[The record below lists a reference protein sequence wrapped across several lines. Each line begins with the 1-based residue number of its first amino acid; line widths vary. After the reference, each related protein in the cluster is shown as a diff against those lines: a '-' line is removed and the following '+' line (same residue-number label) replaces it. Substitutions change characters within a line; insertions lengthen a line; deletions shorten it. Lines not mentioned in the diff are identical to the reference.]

1 MSPNKDIDL
10 SLSVLSVIT
19 PRGHSWS
26 LRELADVC
34 GCSMQYI
41 QNTERA
47 ALKKLRHPAVI
58 KLLLE

>member
-1 MSPNKDIDL
+1 
-10 SLSVLSVIT
+10 
-19 PRGHSWS
+19 
-26 LRELADVC
+26 
-34 GCSMQYI
+34 MQYI